1 MLRFWYA
8 SRRKFSFTSGGTEA
22 NNLSIL
28 GVAEAVEDRRR
39 HAVTSGVEHPATA
52 RPCDRLQRQG
62 WEITRL
68 PVDDAGMVVVDYA
81 RRFVHGDTALLTV
94 MLANNETG
102 TVMPIRRLADIAH
115 SKGALVHTDA
125 AQAVA
130 KIPVRVN
137 DLGVDLLSVAGH
149 KLYAPKGVG
158 VLYVRRGTPIRPV
171 LLGAG
176 HERGL
181 RPGTENIP
189 YIAGLGKACEIAAR
203 DLESEALKVQTL
215 RDELWALLSAG
226 VPGLRLN
233 GHQTERLP
241 NTLNLSFPGV
251 SGSGVLA
258 AAPEVAASTGSAFHE
273 GGESPSEVLL
283 AMGLEAAP
291 ALGAVRLS
299 LGRGTSK
306 EQVRDAARALV
317 RAWKEVSSMAE
328 VASRS

>member
-1 MLRFWYA
+1 
-8 SRRKFSFTSGGTEA
+8 
-22 NNLSIL
+22 
-28 GVAEAVEDRRR
+28 
-39 HAVTSGVEHPATA
+39 
-52 RPCDRLQRQG
+52 
-62 WEITRL
+62 
-68 PVDDAGMVVVDYA
+68 MVVVDSA

-125 AQAVA
+125 AQAVG

-158 VLYVRRGTPIRPV
+158 VLYVRQGTPIRPV

-181 RPGTENIP
+181 RPGTENVP

-203 DLESEALKVQTL
+203 DLETEAVRVRTL
-215 RDELWALLSAG
+215 RDELWRLLSAA

-233 GHQTERLP
+233 GHQSERLP
-241 NTLNLSFPGV
+241 NTLSLLFPGV
-251 SGSGVLA
+251 SGSSVLA
-258 AAPEVAASTGSAFHE
+258 AAPEVAASTGSACHE
-273 GGESPSEVLL
+273 GVESPSAVLL

-306 EQVRDAARALV
+306 KQVQDAARALV
-317 RAWKEVSSMAE
+317 RAWKEVE
-328 VASRS
+328 G